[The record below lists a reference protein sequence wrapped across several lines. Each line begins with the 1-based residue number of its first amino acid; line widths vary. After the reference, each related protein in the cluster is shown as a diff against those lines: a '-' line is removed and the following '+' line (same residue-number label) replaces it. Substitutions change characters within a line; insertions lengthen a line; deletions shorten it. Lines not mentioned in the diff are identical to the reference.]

1 MITDEEILTIL
12 EKKEK
17 NKFLNQ
23 LQSKSEEEGH
33 ISPAPFLFLRKL
45 GNILQ
50 YTGGILLGIFS
61 GIFTL
66 LLIYIMVV
74 YLLHLQL

>member
-1 MITDEEILTIL
+1 MITDDEILTIL

-17 NKFLNQ
+17 KRFLSQ
-23 LQSKSEEEGH
+23 LQSRSEKEGH